1 MEYLSIVNAII
12 FLVSGVVVLK
22 DNTTTVDVVI
32 CVWLFIISFMNIIA
46 ALSAMG
52 YIVKAAQ

>member
-22 DNTTTVDVVI
+22 DNTTAVDVVI

>member
-1 MEYLSIVNAII
+1 MEYLLIVNAVM
-12 FLVSGVVVLK
+12 FLVSGTVVLK
-22 DNTTTVDVVI
+22 DSTIAVDIVI

-52 YIVKAAQ
+52 YIVKVVQ